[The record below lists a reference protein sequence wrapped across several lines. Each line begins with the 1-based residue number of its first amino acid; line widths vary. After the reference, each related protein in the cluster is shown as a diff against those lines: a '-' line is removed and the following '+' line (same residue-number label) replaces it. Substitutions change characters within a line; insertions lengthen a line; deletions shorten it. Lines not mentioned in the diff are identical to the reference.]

1 MSTREEMLQ
10 RVRRAL
16 GRPPEGSVEGPWG
29 ADSAPTEAAMPPLA
43 AEEILPKFE
52 AEWEKVGGAA
62 YRAAYLGDLE
72 RIVQMILETAQAT
85 SVVLSRNPLLGKLRL
100 EERLRAWGK
109 SVTAWPKLTPAS
121 EEDEAN
127 PLREFAAASFSADV
141 GITGVDFVLAET
153 GSVVLSSLTEGSQ
166 LASLAPPIHVALYR
180 RDQLIGSLDEVLEK
194 LSLSRQLNGLAP
206 GRSVVLITGPSRTAD
221 IEQIL
226 VRGVHG
232 PREVHA
238 ILVEESCLA
247 DAGDGPPPARER
259 A

>member
-1 MSTREEMLQ
+1 MLQ

-16 GRPPEGSVEGPWG
+16 GRPPEGTVEGPRG
-29 ADSAPTEAAMPPLA
+29 ADAAPTEAGAPPPLA

-52 AEWEKVGGAA
+52 AEWQKVGGAV
-62 YRAAYLGDLE
+62 YRAADLADLE
-72 RIVQMILETAQAT
+72 RIVQMILETAEAA

-109 SVTAWPKLTPAS
+109 SVTAWPKLSAAP
-121 EEDEAN
+121 EEDEAT
-127 PLREFAAASFSADV
+127 PLREFAAASFSAAA

-153 GSVVLSSLTEGSQ
+153 GSLVLSSRTEGSQ
-166 LASLAPPIHVALYR
+166 LASLAPPVHVALYR
-180 RDQLIGSLDEVLEK
+180 RDQLVGSLDEVLEK
-194 LSLSRQLNGLAP
+194 LSLSRQPNGLAS

-247 DAGDGPPPARER
+247 GEGGGPPVVGER

>member
-1 MSTREEMLQ
+1 VSTREEMLQ

-16 GRPPEGSVEGPWG
+16 GRPPEGGVEALG
-29 ADSAPTEAAMPPLA
+29 ATDPAPTEAGVPPLA
-43 AEEILPKFE
+43 VQEILPKFE
-52 AEWEKVGGAA
+52 AEWEKVGGSA
-62 YRAAYLGDLE
+62 YRAAHLGDLE
-72 RIVQMILETAQAT
+72 RIVQMILESAQAT
-85 SVVLSRNPLLGKLRL
+85 SVVLSRNPLLGKLGL

-109 SVTAWPKLTPAS
+109 SVTAWPKLSPAAADETTPR
-121 EEDEAN
+121 
-127 PLREFAAASFSADV
+127 REFAAASFSADV

-153 GSVVLSSLTEGSQ
+153 GSVVLSSRTEGSQ
-166 LASLAPPIHVALYR
+166 LASLAPPIHVAFYR
-180 RDQLIGSLDEVLEK
+180 RDQLVGSLDEVLEK
-194 LSLSRQLNGLAP
+194 LSLSHQPNGLAP

-247 DAGDGPPPARER
+247 EAGGGPPPARER
-259 A
+259 T